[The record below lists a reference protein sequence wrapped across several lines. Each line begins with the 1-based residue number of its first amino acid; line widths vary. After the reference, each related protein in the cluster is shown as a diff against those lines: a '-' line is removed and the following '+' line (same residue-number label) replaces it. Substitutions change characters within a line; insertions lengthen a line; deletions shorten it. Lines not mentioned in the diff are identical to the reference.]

1 MPGVKSISGSA
12 KCKNGNIITFKTYK
26 NGQTRMYISGPHE
39 RATAPSEDELRRRQL
54 FAICSR
60 VTNFFL
66 KYFALDNTPELR
78 KLIFAATRK
87 TFRFM
92 QNYCAENYT
101 WEEVKNGLL
110 CRLGIPKKATPAQV
124 IRILEYYVS
133 KN

>member
-66 KYFALDNTPELR
+66 KYFALNNTPELR
-78 KLIFAATRK
+78 KLIFDATRK
-87 TFRFM
+87 TFRSM
-92 QNYCAENYT
+92 QKVCAKNYT
-101 WEEVKNGLL
+101 WEEVAEELRYL
-110 CRLGIPKKATPAQV
+110 SVIHEMATPSQV
-124 IRILEYYVS
+124 IFRLEHYVS

>member
-12 KCKNGNIITFKTYK
+12 KCKNGNKITFKTYK

-60 VTNFFL
+60 ITNFFL
-66 KYFALDNTPELR
+66 KHFALNNTPELR

-87 TFRFM
+87 TFRSM
-92 QNYCAENYT
+92 QNDCATNYT
-101 WEEVKNGLL
+101 WRVVANRLLFRTDILEED
-110 CRLGIPKKATPAQV
+110 TPSQV
-124 IRILEYYVS
+124 ITRLEHYVS